1 MVSVVSGRQF
11 LRVRDREAPGS
22 KSRASVQF
30 LNSEFA
36 ADDVGV
42 WVIRSAKYGT
52 LPNVDCAP
60 AGIGSGHG
68 FRIDSGGG
76 SDEHHTDEDGGG
88 DGRGGEVSDRKFATS
103 LGRQRDRGWSGTRSR
118 YP

>member
-1 MVSVVSGRQF
+1 MVSLVSGRQF

-30 LNSEFA
+30 LNLEFA
-36 ADDVGV
+36 ADDVGD
-42 WVIRSAKYGT
+42 WVIRLAKYGT

-88 DGRGGEVSDRKFATS
+88 DGRGGEVSDREFATS
-103 LGRQRDRGWSGTRSR
+103 PGRPRDRGR
-118 YP
+118 YVSPRRHP